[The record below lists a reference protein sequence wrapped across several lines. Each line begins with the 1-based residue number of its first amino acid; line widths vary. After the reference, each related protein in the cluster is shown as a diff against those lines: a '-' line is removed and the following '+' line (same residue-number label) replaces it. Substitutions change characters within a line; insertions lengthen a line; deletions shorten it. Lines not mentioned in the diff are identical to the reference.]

1 YEAIFHVEKAM
12 AAGAILRT
20 QAVVTRLQLDES
32 GKRVTGVH
40 YRRWQWSDKE
50 NKRLPLDE
58 SDRFVSGKIIVLAA
72 NGIENP
78 MILLPSTAPIPRK
91 AVGSFLM
98 IHPTNQPNAL
108 PLEPLYPFRGP
119 QTTSQIENFRDT
131 PQRREFAA
139 FKTSIKN
146 DGWSSNA
153 TSAPRGAGVAA
164 QKKAEDWDPGTVLDL
179 V

>member
-1 YEAIFHVEKAM
+1 INSRQYDGRPACEGYTSCVPLCPIKARYEAIFHVEKAM

-40 YRRWQWSDKE
+40 YRRWQWSDQE

-78 MILLPSTAPIPRK
+78 MILLGAEADNQSKTAVSYLMDQPI
-91 AVGSFLM
+91 
-98 IHPTNQPNAL
+98 NQ
-108 PLEPLYPFRGP
+108 
-119 QTTSQIENFRDT
+119 S
-131 PQRREFAA
+131 
-139 FKTSIKN
+139 
-146 DGWSSNA
+146 
-153 TSAPRGAGVAA
+153 
-164 QKKAEDWDPGTVLDL
+164 
-179 V
+179 